1 MTTRPPSSVSTMR
14 FVTALFLVVLF
25 ASPVA
30 AIAQGAA
37 DTTTTALGAEP
48 VSLVIANRPVFEFRA
63 NVLGYPPATRA
74 KAALERF
81 NDVMNERGPGVVT
94 SRRIDVGASMEVDGR
109 WIFLVTP
116 ADVDPMKQQSFEQLC
131 DLARLNLEAA
141 VAATIEAKSATS
153 LVRGALLAILA
164 TVIFLLAIKYLLR
177 VARWAGTRLETHA
190 HARVEK
196 LRLPATALTA
206 QLIVLLR
213 LVLRL
218 TSLVLGL
225 VLAYSWLAF
234 VLNQFS
240 YTSPWGD
247 QLGHYLSA
255 TVGTVLL
262 AILRSVPSL
271 LMLVIIF
278 ALARIATRWIRLLF
292 DAVRDGRMELPGVD
306 ADTAMPTQRLIV
318 IFVWVLAIALA
329 YPFIPGSG
337 GPAFQGITVL
347 LGLMVSLGASNVVS
361 QAASGYILMYSR
373 SLRIGDYVRV
383 DDHEGTIV
391 SMSMLS
397 TKIRTPRDEEIN
409 IPNAVIVNSI
419 TKNYTRL
426 TRDTGAV
433 LPTSV
438 TIGYNT
444 PWRQVHAMLIDAAE
458 RTAGIRKD
466 SRPRVLQAAL
476 SDFYVEYT
484 LLVRLERPDTRAT
497 VASALHA
504 NIQDA
509 FNENEVQIMSPHYE
523 ADPGAKVWVPKEKW
537 HEPPGDR
544 ADV

>member
-1 MTTRPPSSVSTMR
+1 MTTRPPSSVATMR
-14 FVTALFLVVLF
+14 FVEALFLAVLLL
-25 ASPVA
+25 SPLS

-37 DTTTTALGAEP
+37 DTTATALGAEP
-48 VSLVIANRPVFEFRA
+48 VSLTIANRPVFEFRA
-63 NVLGYPPATRA
+63 TALGYPPAMRA

-81 NDVMNERGPGVVT
+81 QDAMKERGPGAVT
-94 SRRIDVGASMEVDGR
+94 SRRIDVGASMEVDGK

-116 ADVDPMKQQSFEQLC
+116 ADVDPMRQQTFEQLC

-141 VAATIEAKSATS
+141 VAASIEARSATS
-153 LVRGALLAILA
+153 LVRAALLAILA
-164 TVIFLLAIKYLLR
+164 TVVFLLAVKYLR
-177 VARWAGTRLETHA
+177 RITRWAGSRLEA
-190 HARVEK
+190 YARERVER
-196 LRLPATALTA
+196 LRLPPTALTN
-206 QLIVLLR
+206 QMIVLVR
-213 LVLRL
+213 VLVRL
-218 TSLVLGL
+218 TSVVLGV

-234 VLNQFS
+234 VLNQFP

-247 QLGHYLSA
+247 QLGHYLSS

-278 ALARIATRWIRLLF
+278 ALARIAGRWIRLLF
-292 DAVRDGRMELPGVD
+292 DAVRDGRMDLPGVD

-318 IFVWVLAIALA
+318 IFLWVLAVALA

-337 GPAFQGITVL
+337 GPAFQGISVL

-373 SLRIGDYVRV
+373 SMRIGDYVRV

-426 TRDTGAV
+426 TQDTGAV
-433 LPTSV
+433 LATSV
-438 TIGYNT
+438 TIGYST
-444 PWRQVHAMLIDAAE
+444 PWRQVHAMLIAAAE
-458 RTAGIRKD
+458 RTGGIRRDAK
-466 SRPRVLQAAL
+466 PRVLQAAL

-484 LLVRLERPDTRAT
+484 LLVRLERPDSRAQ
-497 VASALHA
+497 VASELHA
-504 NIQDA
+504 SIQDA

-523 ADPGAKVWVPKEKW
+523 ADPGAKVWVPKERW
-537 HEPPGDR
+537 HEPPADRGD
-544 ADV
+544 V